1 MSRYGFLL
9 MGTALAAAGALEGQA
24 FASRAIA
31 LNFAATERA
40 QIAIWIESAD
50 GMFRGTVGL
59 TQAVSVRGIG
69 NRPGATQMNSGYH
82 WPYGR
87 REGVLPIWAHRRAA
101 APGAEQFPRVIF
113 QNRQEGDASRSCDY
127 DSTLDEYFCLAFRGD
142 ASKAGLDATTC
153 ASPFMSDKGRIL
165 SVQDVKA

>member
-1 MSRYGFLL
+1 MRFLMSRAARLL
-9 MGTALAAAGALEGQA
+9 IASVVVMAAAKAGAADE
-24 FASRAIA
+24 RAII
-31 LNFAATERA
+31 FDFTPTERA

-50 GMFRGTVGL
+50 GTFRGTVGL
-59 TQAVSVRGIG
+59 TQAVSLHGIG

-101 APGAEQFPRVIF
+101 APGAGQFPRVIF
-113 QNRQEGDASRSCDY
+113 QNRPEGYASRTCE

-142 ASKAGLDATTC
+142 ASRDGLDATTC

-165 SVQDVKA
+165 S